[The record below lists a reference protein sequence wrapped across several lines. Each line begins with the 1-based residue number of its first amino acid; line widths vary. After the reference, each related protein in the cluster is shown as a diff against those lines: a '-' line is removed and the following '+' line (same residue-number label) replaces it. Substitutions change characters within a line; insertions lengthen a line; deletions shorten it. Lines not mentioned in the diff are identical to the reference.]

1 MRPKT
6 FGKTRLDLAI
16 VGGGLAGGLLALAL
30 RRMRPE
36 LSLALFEQG
45 DSFGGNHRWSW
56 FEGDLDSKAAGL
68 LAPFPHKRWEGGHSV
83 RFPGFSRHLAADYR
97 SLASRDFDATL
108 RRLLP
113 QEAIRSGCAVAGL
126 EAEAVTLASG
136 ERIAAGAVVDCR
148 DFVPSPD
155 LSGGWQL
162 FVGRHL
168 RTARPHGLE
177 APTIMDAD
185 LEQHGAY
192 RFVYSLPL
200 AADEV
205 FVEDTYYADHPL
217 LDRPALAARI
227 AAYCAARGWAGTII
241 GEEAGVLPVITGGDA
256 AAHRQRLAPAGVAL
270 AGARGLFVH
279 PLTSYTL
286 PFAAATALKIARA
299 MPLEGPRLTALLD
312 AEAAR
317 HWRAMRFYRQL
328 GRMLFEAAAPEQ
340 RWRIFA
346 RFYRLPE
353 PLIGRFYAG
362 RSRGRDKL
370 RLLTGRPPVPIAR
383 ALPALLGKGRPLVQ
397 ERAS

>member
-1 MRPKT
+1 
-6 FGKTRLDLAI
+6 
-16 VGGGLAGGLLALAL
+16 
-30 RRMRPE
+30 
-36 LSLALFEQG
+36 
-45 DSFGGNHRWSW
+45 
-56 FEGDLDSKAAGL
+56 
-68 LAPFPHKRWEGGHSV
+68 
-83 RFPGFSRHLAADYR
+83 
-97 SLASRDFDATL
+97 
-108 RRLLP
+108 
-113 QEAIRSGCAVAGL
+113 
-126 EAEAVTLASG
+126 
-136 ERIAAGAVVDCR
+136 VVDCR

-227 AAYCAARGWAGTII
+227 AAYCAAHGWAGTII

-299 MPLEGPRLTALLD
+299 MPLEGPRLAALLD

-383 ALPALLGKGRPLVQ
+383 ALPALLGNGRPLVQ